1 MNPSRVTIK
10 QVCDIT
16 HLLIV
21 DLYRLASWRRPEWTS
36 KESHDDNIWHD
47 AKGAATRSV
56 QPTVKKNCAG
66 DASDAT
72 LLPALD
78 PERLILQDLF
88 QELVSP
94 TNVSHSGPGDESD
107 WLITTWIEM
116 RVNNDY
122 LIAS

>member
-1 MNPSRVTIK
+1 MDFQRMP
-10 QVCDIT
+10 
-16 HLLIV
+16 
-21 DLYRLASWRRPEWTS
+21 RRQHMARCKRGCHEECSTYCL
-36 KESHDDNIWHD
+36 
-47 AKGAATRSV
+47 
-56 QPTVKKNCAG
+56 KNCAG